1 MELHSVRSWWIS
13 SIAILALGCATATGG
28 PTVAAPSSGAKEV
41 PPLASGPVVE
51 ESSVRPGINAL
62 YFQPDALEKYT
73 GVLEGERREVVQ
85 HRDEIIDAIGL
96 VEGMVVADIG
106 AGTGLFTTEI
116 ARRVEDHGAVFGVDI
131 VPAFLDR
138 IRERAKAEQLTNVTV
153 VLGEERVTALED
165 ASVDLAFMCD
175 TYHHI
180 EYPQTYMHSLFR
192 TLRPGGTLVLIDFE
206 RIEGKTIPAILSHV
220 RAGKQTVIDEVSQA
234 GFVLESE
241 TELLEQN
248 YYLHFRRP

>member
-1 MELHSVRSWWIS
+1 MELHWVRSGWIGCF
-13 SIAILALGCATATGG
+13 AILVLDCATATGG
-28 PTVAAPSSGAKEV
+28 PPVATPSSDAEEV
-41 PPLASGPVVE
+41 PPLASSPVVD
-51 ESSVRPGINAL
+51 ESSVQPGVNAP
-62 YFQPDALEKYT
+62 YFQPDALDTYT
-73 GVLEGERREVVQ
+73 GVLEGELREVVQ

-116 ARRVEDHGAVFGVDI
+116 ARRVGDHGAIFGVDI
-131 VPAFLDR
+131 VPPFLDR

-165 ASVDLAFMCD
+165 TSVDLAFMCD

-206 RIEGKTIPAILSHV
+206 RIEGKPPPAILSHV

>member
-1 MELHSVRSWWIS
+1 MKLHWIRSAWIGC
-13 SIAILALGCATATGG
+13 ITILALGCAAATNR
-28 PTVAAPSSGAKEV
+28 PTVPPPS
-41 PPLASGPVVE
+41 VVD
-51 ESSVRPGINAL
+51 ESSVRPGVNAL

-73 GVLEGERREVVQ
+73 AVLEGEHREVVQ

-106 AGTGLFTTEI
+106 AGTGLSTTEI
-116 ARRVEDHGAVFGVDI
+116 ASRVGGDGLVFGVDI

-138 IRERAKAEQLTNVTV
+138 IRERAKAELLTNVTV

-206 RIEGKTIPAILSHV
+206 RIEGEASPAILSHV
-220 RAGKQTVIDEVSQA
+220 RAGKQTVIAEVSQA

-241 TELLEQN
+241 TELLEHN